1 MAILKL
7 PQVRICFVGE
17 SFVNGTGDPECL
29 GWAGRICVDAN
40 KKGYDITYYNLG
52 VRRETSAELK
62 NRWQREVYYRLP
74 KEAESGGVFRE
85 RKNGG
90 VASPPPIFSKTGVS
104 PSHPQLFKRYD
115 GRVVFCFGVNDTTL
129 ENRKTRINFADSI
142 ENIRA
147 ILTEAKQL
155 YPILMISPA
164 PVIDEEQNNR
174 ISDLSKQFA
183 LVCSEI
189 NVPYLDVFSKL
200 KKSNIW
206 LNEAQAND
214 GAHPR
219 AAGYTEFAEI
229 VQNWSAWLN
238 WFK

>member
-1 MAILKL
+1 MLKL
-7 PQVRICFVGE
+7 PSVRICFVGE

-40 KKGYDITYYNLG
+40 RKGYDITYYNLG
-52 VRRETSAELK
+52 VRRENSTELK
-62 NRWQREVYYRLP
+62 NRWLREVSYRLP
-74 KEAESGGVFRE
+74 KE
-85 RKNGG
+85 
-90 VASPPPIFSKTGVS
+90 
-104 PSHPQLFKRYD
+104 YD

-129 ENRKTRINFADSI
+129 ENGKTRVDFADSI
-142 ENIRA
+142 ANA
-147 ILTEAKQL
+147 HKILSEAKGL

-164 PVIDEEQNNR
+164 PVVDEEQNHR
-174 ISDLSKQFA
+174 ISSLSKQFS

-189 NVPYLDVFSKL
+189 NVPYLDVFSIL
-200 KKSNIW
+200 EKSNIW

-219 AAGYTEFAEI
+219 EAGYTEFAEI
-229 VQNWSAWLN
+229 VQNWEAWSN